1 MVCSPADKALVVSV
15 AEPEARVTVAKAVEP
30 SRKVTVPV
38 GVPEPEA
45 GATVAV
51 KVTEL
56 PETDGLALLAR
67 VVVVASLFTTFCTKA
82 RLVLAEKLELP
93 WYSAVML

>member
-1 MVCSPADKALVVSV
+1 MTHGYDLTDKVVI
-15 AEPEARVTVAKAVEP
+15 VTGSTQGLGRAMAQ
-30 SRKVTVPV
+30 
-38 GVPEPEA
+38 GFAEA